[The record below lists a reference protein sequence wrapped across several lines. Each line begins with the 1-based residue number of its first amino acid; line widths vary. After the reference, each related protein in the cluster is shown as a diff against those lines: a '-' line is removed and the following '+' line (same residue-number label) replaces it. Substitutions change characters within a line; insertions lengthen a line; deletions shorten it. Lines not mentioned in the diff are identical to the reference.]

1 MMKQIAVAA
10 VAAAVAAGVGSYLAV
25 RHAVGPGPGA
35 ASGTAETGPTFDAAS
50 LAPPTGTV
58 SATAPT
64 ETAAPTEPSAGEP
77 SATPR
82 PESRPPAARPEPRP
96 PAARPESRPPAAR
109 PEPAAPTPSVAT
121 TPAPRTRAPRRGG
134 HGRAGPDPVE
144 AATASRNRAP
154 APSARPVSP
163 EPTVRPAAPDPA
175 PRPAAASPTS
185 LREATPEPLTAD
197 TERVAT
203 AAPPRPGDRLPVVEG
218 WTRADGPGA
227 PPTEAEPSPAA
238 PEPLPTDTGLLD
250 ARAVGPGIA
259 PGAPG
264 ASGTAPGSPPP
275 LGTRAVTPAL
285 APDLRPAFDELEIAA
300 ESVIGIQLE
309 TAVSTRTANIEDP
322 VEARVERD
330 VQVGPRVAIRSGT
343 RMRGSVVLAEP
354 AGRLRS
360 PARLGVR
367 FHTLLTDDG
376 AEVPLSTET
385 IYREGRSPGGDSA
398 AKIGGA
404 AVAGS
409 ILGAIFGGERGAAIG
424 GSIGTAGGTAA
435 ALNGEGEPARLP
447 RGSRLTVRLSR
458 PAFVPAPR

>member
-10 VAAAVAAGVGSYLAV
+10 VAAVAAGVGSYLAV
-25 RHAVGPGPGA
+25 RHTVGPGPGA
-35 ASGTAETGPTFDAAS
+35 ASGAAETVPMFDAAS
-50 LAPPTGTV
+50 LAPPPGTV
-58 SATAPT
+58 SAAAPAPT

-96 PAARPESRPPAAR
+96 PAARPE
-109 PEPAAPTPSVAT
+109 PAAPTPSVET

-134 HGRAGPDPVE
+134 HGRAGPAPVE
-144 AATASRNRAP
+144 AATTSRNHAP

-175 PRPAAASPTS
+175 PRPAAAAPTS
-185 LREATPEPLTAD
+185 REATPEPATAD

-203 AAPPRPGDRLPVVEG
+203 ADPPRPGDRLPAVAG

-227 PPTEAEPSPAA
+227 TPTEAEPSPDA

-250 ARAVGPGIA
+250 ARSSDPGIA

-264 ASGTAPGSPPP
+264 ASGTTPGSPPP
-275 LGTRAVTPAL
+275 LDARAVTPAL
-285 APDLRPAFDELEIAA
+285 ASDLRPAFDELEIAA

-404 AVAGS
+404 TVAGS

-424 GSIGTAGGTAA
+424 GSIGAAGGTAA